1 MKQMLH
7 KLDDHSRR
15 DFISYAAKAC
25 LGVSAIPTLSSMAFG
40 AGGAP
45 AKNIIYLFMDGGM
58 THLDTFDPKPGT
70 DVAGETKAIK
80 TNADG
85 IQLAEFLPNLAK
97 VADKL
102 TLVRSVSSKQG
113 EHERAK
119 YLMRTSYNMIS
130 SIRHPAMGSWL
141 VKMQGKGNETL
152 PGYITVGGGSRHPG
166 AGFLDG
172 RYAPLP
178 VGNPASG
185 LPDSK
190 IPSGVSEGQYRDR
203 IQLADALD
211 RSFRNTYKTKEVKSY
226 TDFYADALKIM
237 KSQDLKAFDIAAEPQ
252 AVRDS
257 YGKENFGQGCL
268 LARRLVQH
276 GVRFVEVSYG
286 GWDMHYEL
294 WDRIDS
300 HAAVLDKAF
309 ATLIADLDK
318 NGMLKDTLV
327 VLGSDFG
334 RTPKISDRV
343 GRDHHPRCFTTV
355 IAGGP
360 IKRGYVH
367 GKSDSKG
374 FAPEEGGVTVED
386 FNASIAQAV
395 GLPLDKQIFSPSG
408 RPFTVAN
415 KGKVIAD
422 IFA

>member
-1 MKQMLH
+1 MKEML
-7 KLDDHSRR
+7 KQLDEHSRR
-15 DFISYAAKAC
+15 DFISHAAKAC
-25 LGVSAIPTLSSMAFG
+25 LGVSALPMMSGMAFG

-45 AKNIIYLFMDGGM
+45 AKNVIYLFMDGGM

-70 DVAGETKAIK
+70 DVAGDTKAIK
-80 TNADG
+80 TNVDG
-85 IQLAEFLPNLAK
+85 VQFGEYLPKLAK
-97 VADKL
+97 CMDKM

-130 SIRHPAMGSWL
+130 TIRHPALGAWL
-141 VKMQGKGNETL
+141 LKMQGKGNETL
-152 PGYITVGGGSRHPG
+152 PGFITVGGGARHPG

-172 RYAPLP
+172 RFAPLP
-178 VGNPASG
+178 VGNPQAG

-190 IPSGVSEGQYRDR
+190 IPAGVTEGQYRDR
-203 IQLADALD
+203 LQLADALD
-211 RSFRNTYKTKEVKSY
+211 RSFRNTYRTQEVKAY

-237 KSQDLKAFDIAAEPQ
+237 KSQDLKAFDIASESQ
-252 AVRDS
+252 AVKET
-257 YGKENFGQGCL
+257 YGTSNFGQGCM

-294 WDRIDS
+294 WDRIEN
-300 HAAVLDKAF
+300 HAGVLDTAF
-309 ATLIADLDK
+309 SALINDLDK
-318 NGMLKDTLV
+318 NGMLRDTLV

-355 IAGGP
+355 VAGGP
-360 IKRGYVH
+360 FKRGYVH
-367 GKSDSKG
+367 GKSDAKA
-374 FAPEEGGVTVED
+374 FAPEEGAVTVED
-386 FNASIAQAV
+386 FNASIAQGL

-415 KGKVIAD
+415 KGKVISD